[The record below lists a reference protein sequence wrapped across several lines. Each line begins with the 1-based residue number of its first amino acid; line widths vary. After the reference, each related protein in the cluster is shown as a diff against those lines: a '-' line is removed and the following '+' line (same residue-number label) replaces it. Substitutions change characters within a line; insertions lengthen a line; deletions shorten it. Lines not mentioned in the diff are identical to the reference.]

1 MGHQSQTTTPR
12 HLKAKHQYREQ
23 WLNEAMPMVR
33 THFADAGY
41 TVPDHVRI
49 STGWPSKQATGQ
61 KQRIGEAWH
70 TECSGDGVHEV
81 IISLS
86 LDDPVKILGV
96 LIHEVVHVTVGVEHG
111 HKKPFADC
119 AKAVGL
125 TKPWTAT
132 GETEE
137 LQQKLQKWAKKLGQ
151 YPGAKVD
158 TGPQQ
163 KKQPTR
169 LQKLECAD
177 CGCVIRVT
185 TKWIEEYGAF
195 DCPCGDK
202 LLPPDE

>member
-1 MGHQSQTTTPR
+1 MGHKSQTTTPR

-23 WLNEAMPMVR
+23 WLNEAMPLVR
-33 THFADAGY
+33 TLFEDAGY
-41 TVPDHVRI
+41 VVPDHVRI
-49 STGWPSKQATGQ
+49 STGWPSQQATGQ
-61 KQRIGEAWH
+61 KPRIGEAWH
-70 TECSGDGVHEV
+70 NKCSGDGVHEV

-96 LIHEVVHVTVGVEHG
+96 LIHEVAHVTVGVEHG
-111 HKKPFADC
+111 HRKPFADC

-137 LQQKLQKWAKKLGQ
+137 LQQKLRQWAKKLGQ
-151 YPGAKVD
+151 YPGAKID
-158 TGPQQ
+158 PGPQQ
-163 KKQPTR
+163 KKQSTR
-169 LQKLECAD
+169 LKKLECQD

-195 DCPCGDK
+195 DCPCGGH